1 MRGGGERRRS
11 EARLGGDTFFPLNQ
25 HKQNFGHSLAAVLTR
40 SFDSTPVVSAPLA
53 SIGPSSESE
62 SYVFHGHAL
71 ASLHV
76 ERSGHPPPGAGAP
89 LAGLLI
95 SASSLLVAFSRTRA
109 SPGGG

>member
-1 MRGGGERRRS
+1 VRGGGERRRS

-76 ERSGHPPPGAGAP
+76 ERSGQPPPGAP
-89 LAGLLI
+89 LAGLL
-95 SASSLLVAFSRTRA
+95 SASSLRVAFSRTRA